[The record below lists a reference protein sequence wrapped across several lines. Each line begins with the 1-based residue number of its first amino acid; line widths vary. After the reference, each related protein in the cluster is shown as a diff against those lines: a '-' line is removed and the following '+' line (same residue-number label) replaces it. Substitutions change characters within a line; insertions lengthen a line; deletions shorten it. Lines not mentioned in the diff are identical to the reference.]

1 MILTTLPLHT
11 GNAIRSYCWPI
22 SITILKN
29 GNNFLRNPVFILYGL
44 EGLLLSC
51 RIRHVLGCL
60 VGRLVGRLVRRI
72 AFGNERTLFCAA
84 GRALALNRDVL
95 YRDALNRAALNRAAH
110 NRAALNRLA
119 LNLLPLHER
128 TLCAAGRALALNR
141 DVLYRDALN
150 RAALNRAALAAN
162 KRALLRPV
170 ARALI
175 RNRPLPTAERQP
187 PEK

>member
-60 VGRLVGRLVRRI
+60 VGLLVGRRMSRPVGRLVGRLVRRI
-72 AFGNERTLFCAA
+72 AFGNERTLF
-84 GRALALNRDVL
+84 
-95 YRDALNRAALNRAAH
+95 
-110 NRAALNRLA
+110 
-119 LNLLPLHER
+119 
-128 TLCAAGRALALNR
+128 CAAGRALALNR

>member
-11 GNAIRSYCWPI
+11 RNAIQSYCFPI

-60 VGRLVGRLVRRI
+60 VGLLVGRRMSRPVGRLVGRLVRRI
-72 AFGNERTLFCAA
+72 AFANERTLFCAA

-170 ARALI
+170 A
-175 RNRPLPTAERQP
+175 TT
-187 PEK
+187 